1 MKKVLELLTQ
11 FRNILTSIEGNLIPV
26 SFDVS
31 NKSIEYNGVSWHCV
45 IWYKTDSDGELYESS
60 QTYLSTGQVDKRWAF
75 HEGFTEELKTLR
87 TSMSQP
93 VVAEVV
99 APPVE
104 TVPPVVV

>member
-31 NKSIEYNGVSWHCV
+31 NASIEYNGISYHCV
-45 IWYKTDSDGELYESS
+45 IWYKTDGDGNLYESS
-60 QTYLSTGQVDKRWAF
+60 QTYLSTGQVEKRWAF
-75 HEGFTEELKTLR
+75 HEGFNDELSTLR
-87 TSMSQP
+87 ATMTKP

-99 APPVE
+99 EPPKE
-104 TVPPVVV
+104 AVPAKD